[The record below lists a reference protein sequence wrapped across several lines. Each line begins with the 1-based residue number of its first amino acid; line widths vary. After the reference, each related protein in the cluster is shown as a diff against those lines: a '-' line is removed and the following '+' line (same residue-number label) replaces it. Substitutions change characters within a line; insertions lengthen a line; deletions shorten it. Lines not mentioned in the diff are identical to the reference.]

1 MSNIFDGDDDVG
13 EGLEV
18 RNVNVA
24 GGKSYEIVRGR
35 PAPEP
40 AKKGRAGASKYPV
53 EHLEIGEAFP
63 IKGVK
68 RSTVEQMKTKAHK
81 TFAKE
86 GRRFRIEETP
96 DGFWFHRVE
105 DKVT

>member
-1 MSNIFDGDDDVG
+1 MNFQTDEDN
-13 EGLEV
+13 ELEF
-18 RNVNVA
+18 RDVNVA
-24 GGKSYEIVRGR
+24 GGKNYEIVRGR
-35 PAPEP
+35 PVPDA
-40 AKKGRAGASKYPV
+40 AKRGRAGASKYPV
-53 EHLEIGEAFP
+53 EHLDIGEAFH

-81 TFAKE
+81 TFANE

-105 DKVT
+105 DKVA